1 MSTGNSKTELD
12 WAIYHGKQSPGPGAY
27 NIPDMAS
34 QTPGGGEPA
43 LPSHGGVPAAATA
56 AAAAARSA
64 QLLLPPPPQ

>member
-43 LPSHGGVPAAATA
+43 PSV
-56 AAAAARSA
+56 AR
-64 QLLLPPPPQ
+64 L